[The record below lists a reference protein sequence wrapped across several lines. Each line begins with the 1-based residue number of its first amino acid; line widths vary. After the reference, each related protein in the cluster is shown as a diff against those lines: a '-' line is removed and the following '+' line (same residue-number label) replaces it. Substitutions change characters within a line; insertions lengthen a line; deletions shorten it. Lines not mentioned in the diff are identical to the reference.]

1 VAHADLLA
9 PVTTAPAARQALP
22 FGAASIELIA
32 ICALVDQGDLDRAE
46 DRGRRM
52 RAAADEAADRAA
64 WAAGVAADQRTWN
77 VMLAGYHDAARY
89 GAPQYVRQQDQAIAA
104 RLQISARTVQT
115 HLAHVYAR
123 LGITSRTGLS
133 GYLG

>member
-52 RAAADEAADRAA
+52 RAAAALSGDPVAGPRAEYCLGRAA
-64 WAAGVAADQRTWN
+64 LARGRADTAGGSAAAWPG
-77 VMLAGYHDAARY
+77 
-89 GAPQYVRQQDQAIAA
+89 
-104 RLQISARTVQT
+104 SASS
-115 HLAHVYAR
+115 
-123 LGITSRTGLS
+123 TSSSS
-133 GYLG
+133 GT